1 LTEPVN
7 SVTPPEQAV
16 TGQEAQTSTQELP
29 SGILP
34 DIATQSGAFAPSF
47 SDNLKKT
54 HAETAKTLSYWLV
67 GILGGTVF
75 LHYICVMILVLLS
88 KDYELP
94 IIEDILHVWLPV
106 LAGLAGSA
114 ATYYFTRER
123 S

>member
-1 LTEPVN
+1 MTDPDN
-7 SVTPPEQAV
+7 PVTPPDQSQPA
-16 TGQEAQTSTQELP
+16 QQAQTSTQGLP
-29 SGILP
+29 SGVLP
-34 DIATQSGAFAPSF
+34 NITTQSGVFAPSF

-67 GILGGTVF
+67 GILAGTVL
-75 LHYICVMILVLLS
+75 LHYICVMILVLLG

-114 ATYYFTRER
+114 ATYYFTRDKL
-123 S
+123 